1 MKQEN
6 PTGEKWDVTFLE
18 KAKYRKFISPKKISC
33 RKRERYSNRYLKL
46 TDMDQKKFVP
56 VMITPFNLKAKV
68 DLDVVSQLIDFYLAA
83 GVSGFFANCLSSEM
97 YSISEDE
104 RLELTRHIVQYVNG
118 RVPVVAT
125 GSFGLTIED
134 KAEFAK
140 KIYDTGIDAVILIT
154 GHYANVEDPDEVLLR
169 NFEKMFRLTGNIP
182 LGMYEC
188 PAPYKRIIGPEVFK
202 TLLSAN
208 RMVYHKDTSIDLE
221 KVKAKL
227 DILNATISSLEFFDA
242 HSPHAMYSV
251 QMGARGM
258 SSIAGN
264 FYPEILVWMV
274 NNATDPE
281 KQEQVRWLQG
291 EISRVDPLIHVAYPM
306 SAKYFLRK
314 RGLPVRTIS
323 RAVSLELTPQQKQ
336 VLDDIHESFRHWCEQ
351 LNIQPVD
358 VAQLLLPK
366 IPLDPAI

>member
-1 MKQEN
+1 MA
-6 PTGEKWDVTFLE
+6 D
-18 KAKYRKFISPKKISC
+18 
-33 RKRERYSNRYLKL
+33 
-46 TDMDQKKFVP
+46 KKFVP

-68 DLDVVSQLIDFYLAA
+68 DLDVVSNLIDFYLAA
-83 GVSGFFANCLSSEM
+83 GVKGFFANCLSSEM
-97 YSISEDE
+97 YSITEDE
-104 RLELTRHIVQYVNG
+104 RLELTRHVVKYVNG

-134 KAEFAK
+134 KAEFTK
-140 KIYDTGIDAVILIT
+140 KIYDTGIDAAILIT
-154 GHYANVEDPDEVLLR
+154 GHYANIEDSDDILLR
-169 NFEKMFRLTGNIP
+169 NFDRMFKLTGNIP

-188 PAPYKRIIGPEVFK
+188 PAPYKRIIAADVFK

-227 DILNATISSLEFFDA
+227 DVLKDSKNMLEFYDA
-242 HSPHAMYSV
+242 HSPNAMYSL

-258 SSIAGN
+258 SSISGN

-274 NNATDPE
+274 NNATNPAR
-281 KQEQVRWLQG
+281 QEDVKWLQG
-291 EISRVDPLIHVAYPM
+291 EISRVDPLIHIAYPM

-323 RAVSLELTPQQKQ
+323 RATALELTPEQKRTLDEIHNSFQQ
-336 VLDDIHESFRHWCEQ
+336 WCEKLQ
-351 LNIQPVD
+351 IKPVD
-358 VAQLLLPK
+358 IESLMLPK
-366 IPLDPAI
+366 VPLDPAI